1 MEQREK
7 TTTESGALFS
17 SRRVL
22 LFDLDGT
29 LTDPGEGIT
38 NSVAYAL
45 QKSGVTPPAREALYP
60 FIGPPLLGAFEA
72 YYGFTPEQSRQALA
86 YYREYYA
93 PHGIYEN
100 RVYDGIEALLA
111 ALKRAGKRLIV
122 ATSKPEYFA
131 VKIMEHYDLAKYFE
145 RIAGSEMNESRS
157 KKSEVI
163 CYALEQCGA
172 DAGDAVMIG
181 DRSHDVVGARE
192 AGDIPCIGVLY
203 GYGSRQELEEAGAA
217 EIAETPAALGKLLGV

>member
-1 MEQREK
+1 MERQKK
-7 TTTESGALFS
+7 TGIGATLS
-17 SRRVL
+17 SRSVL

-45 QKSGVTPPAREALYP
+45 RKNGVTPPAREALYP
-60 FIGPPLLGAFEA
+60 FIGPPLLDAFEKF
-72 YYGFTPEQSRQALA
+72 YGFSPQQARQALED
-86 YYREYYA
+86 YREYYA

-100 RVYDGIEALLA
+100 RVYDGIEPLLA
-111 ALKRAGKRLIV
+111 ALVRAGKRLVV

-163 CYALEQCGA
+163 RYALEQCGA
-172 DAGDAVMIG
+172 AADDAVMIG

-192 AGDIPCIGVLY
+192 AGNIPCIGVLY
-203 GYGSRQELEEAGAA
+203 GYGSKEELEEAGAA
-217 EIAETPAALGKLLGV
+217 ARTETPEALGKLLGV